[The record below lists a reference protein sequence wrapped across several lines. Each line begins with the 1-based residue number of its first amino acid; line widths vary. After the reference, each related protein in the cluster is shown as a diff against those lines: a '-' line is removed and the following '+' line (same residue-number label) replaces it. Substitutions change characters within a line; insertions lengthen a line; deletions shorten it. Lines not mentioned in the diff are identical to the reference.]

1 MLLGTARNE
10 KATGGAL
17 RFSEDIGIDLGTAT
31 FLIYSKNRGLVLNEP
46 SVIAMT
52 RDTKEVMAVGEE
64 AYRML
69 GRTPGN
75 IVAVRPIKD
84 GVIADDALT
93 EKMIAMFLRKVQG
106 SMGRMLGFNFKPQ
119 LMVGVPSGV
128 TDVEKRAVLRA
139 ALNAN
144 AKRAFLIE
152 EPLAA
157 AIGAGL
163 KIAEPVGSM
172 IVDIGGGSTDVAVIS
187 LGGIVVSESLRVA
200 GNEFD
205 ESIIRFV
212 RRKHNLMIG
221 DRTAEEIKVKI
232 GAAMLLR
239 PEDNLM
245 AEVRGR
251 DLLHGLPKTVSIE
264 TTDIID
270 ALAEPVSKIAEGVKR
285 VLEITPPE
293 LVSDIIDRGIVMTGG
308 GALLRNFDELLRQ
321 ATGIPVAVAEN
332 ATEAVAVGTGMAL
345 EMIPILRH
353 HLISSDNYL
362 RR

>member
-1 MLLGTARNE
+1 M
-10 KATGGAL
+10 
-17 RFSEDIGIDLGTAT
+17 RFADDIGIDLGTAT
-31 FLIYSKNRGLVLNEP
+31 FLIYIKGRGLVLQEP
-46 SVIAMT
+46 SVIAMA

-93 EKMIAMFLRKVQG
+93 EQMITRFLKKVQTG
-106 SMGRMLGFNFKPQ
+106 YNRLFGLRPQ
-119 LMVGVPSGV
+119 LMIGVPSGV
-128 TDVEKRAVLRA
+128 TDVERRAVLRA
-139 ALNAN
+139 AINAS
-144 AKRAFLIE
+144 ARRAYLIE

-163 KIAEPVGSM
+163 AIAEPVGSM
-172 IVDIGGGSTDVAVIS
+172 VVDVGGGSSDIAVIS
-187 LGGIVVSESLRVA
+187 LGGIVVSESLKIA

-205 ESIIRFV
+205 EAIIRYV
-212 RRKHNLMIG
+212 RRKENLMIG
-221 DRTAEEIKVKI
+221 DRTAEEIKIKI
-232 GAAMLLR
+232 GAALVHR
-239 PEDNLM
+239 EGDQRV
-245 AEVRGR
+245 AEIRGR
-251 DLLHGLPKTVSIE
+251 DLINGLPKTIE
-264 TTDIID
+264 LTTEDIVE
-270 ALAEPVSKIAEGVKR
+270 ALQEPLSRIVEAVKR
-285 VLEITPPE
+285 VLETTPPE

-308 GALLRNFDELLRQ
+308 GSLLLNFDELVRR

-332 ATEAVAVGTGMAL
+332 AVEAVAVGTGMAL

-353 HLISSDNYL
+353 GLISSDNYL

>member
-1 MLLGTARNE
+1 V
-10 KATGGAL
+10 

-31 FLIYSKNRGLVLNEP
+31 FLIYSKSRGLILQEP

-52 RDTKEVMAVGEE
+52 RDTKEVLGVGEE

-84 GVIADDALT
+84 GVIADEGLT
-93 EKMIAMFLRKVQG
+93 EKMMMMFLDKVRTG
-106 SMGRMLGFNFKPQ
+106 PGRFLGLGPQ

-128 TDVEKRAVLRA
+128 SDVERRAVLRA
-139 ALNAN
+139 AMNAR

-152 EPLAA
+152 EPMAA

-163 KIAEPVGSM
+163 KISEPVGNM
-172 IVDIGGGSTDVAVIS
+172 VVDIGGGSTDIAVIS
-187 LGGIVVSESLRVA
+187 LGNIVVSESLRVA

-205 ESIIRFV
+205 ESLIRHV
-212 RRKHNLMIG
+212 RRSHNVMIG
-221 DRTAEEIKVKI
+221 ERTAEEIKVKV
-232 GAAMLLR
+232 GAAMLITDA
-239 PEDNLM
+239 DNLT

-251 DLLHGLPKTVSIE
+251 DLLNGLPKTITIQSRDVVE
-264 TTDIID
+264 
-270 ALAEPVSKIAEGVKR
+270 ALEIPVAKIVEGVKR

-293 LVSDIIDRGIVMTGG
+293 LVSDIMDRGIVMTGG
-308 GALLRNFDELLRQ
+308 GSLLRNFDELLRQ

-332 ATEAVAVGTGMAL
+332 AVEAVAVGTGMAL
-345 EMIPILRH
+345 EMINTNLRH
-353 HLISSDNYL
+353 HLVSNESYL
-362 RR
+362 KR

>member
-1 MLLGTARNE
+1 M
-10 KATGGAL
+10 
-17 RFSEDIGIDLGTAT
+17 RFSDDIGIDLGTAT
-31 FLIYSKNRGLVLNEP
+31 FLIYSKSRGLVLQEP

-52 RDTKEVMAVGEE
+52 RDNREVKAVGEE

-69 GRTPGN
+69 GRTPGS

-84 GVIADDALT
+84 GVIADEGLT
-93 EKMIAMFLRKVQG
+93 EKMITKFLEKVQG
-106 SMGRMLGFNFKPQ
+106 GTGKFFGLSRPQ
-119 LMVGVPSGV
+119 LMIGVPSN
-128 TDVEKRAVLRA
+128 TSDVEKRAVLRA

-163 KIAEPVGSM
+163 KIAEPIGSM

-187 LGGIVVSESLRVA
+187 LGDIVVSESMRIA

-205 ESIIRFV
+205 ESIIRYV
-212 RRKHNLMIG
+212 RRKFNVLIG
-221 DRTAEEIKVKI
+221 ERTAEEIKVKV
-232 GAAMLLR
+232 GAAMLTGD
-239 PEDNLM
+239 EDNLT

-251 DLLHGLPKTVSIE
+251 DLINGLPRTVSITSADVVE
-264 TTDIID
+264 
-270 ALAEPVSKIAEGVKR
+270 ALDEPVTKIVEGVKR

-321 ATGIPVAVAEN
+321 TTGIPVAIAEN
-332 ATEAVAVGTGMAL
+332 AVEAVAVGTGMAL
-345 EMIPILRH
+345 DMIDVIKDSLV
-353 HLISSDNYL
+353 SSDNYL

>member
-1 MLLGTARNE
+1 M
-10 KATGGAL
+10 

-31 FLIYSKNRGLVLNEP
+31 FLIYSKNRGLILQEP

-52 RDTKEVMAVGEE
+52 RDTREVMAVGEE

-84 GVIADDALT
+84 GVIADEGLT
-93 EKMIAMFLRKVQG
+93 EKMITMFLLKVSG
-106 SMGRMLGFNFKPQ
+106 GAGRLLGFRPQ

-128 TDVEKRAVLRA
+128 SDVERRAVLRA
-139 ALNAN
+139 AINSG
-144 AKRAFLIE
+144 AKRSFLIE
-152 EPLAA
+152 EPMAA

-172 IVDIGGGSTDVAVIS
+172 VVDIGGGSTDIAVIS

-212 RRKHNLMIG
+212 RRAHNVMIG
-221 DRTAEEIKVKI
+221 ERTAEEIKVKV
-232 GAAMLLR
+232 GAAMLIH
-239 PEDNLM
+239 PEDNLI

-251 DLLHGLPKTVSIE
+251 DLINGLPKTISLESKDVVA
-264 TTDIID
+264 
-270 ALAEPVSKIAEGVKR
+270 ALEEPVSKIVEGVKR

-308 GALLRNFDELLRQ
+308 GSLLRNFDETLRR

-332 ATEAVAVGTGMAL
+332 AIEAVAVGTGMAL
-345 EMIPILRH
+345 EMINSNLRH
-353 HLISSDNYL
+353 HLISSDSYL
-362 RR
+362 KR

>member
-1 MLLGTARNE
+1 M
-10 KATGGAL
+10 

-31 FLIYSKNRGLVLNEP
+31 FLIYSKSRGLVLNEP

-93 EKMIAMFLRKVQG
+93 EKMISMFLRKTQG
-106 SMGRMLGFNFKPQ
+106 GAGRLFGFKPQ

-172 IVDIGGGSTDVAVIS
+172 VVDIGGGSTDIAVIS
-187 LGGIVVSESLRVA
+187 LGGIVVSESLKIA

-205 ESIIRFV
+205 EAIIRFV

-232 GAAMLLR
+232 GAAMLTS
-239 PEDNLM
+239 PDDNVV

-251 DLLHGLPKTVSIE
+251 DLLHGLPKTI
-264 TTDIID
+264 TLQTADIVD
-270 ALAEPVSKIAEGVKR
+270 ALSEPVSRIVEGVKR
-285 VLEITPPE
+285 VLEATPPE
-293 LVSDIIDRGIVMTGG
+293 LVSDIIDRGVVMTGG
-308 GALLRNFDELLRQ
+308 GSLLRNFDEMLRQ

-332 ATEAVAVGTGMAL
+332 ATEAVAIGTGMAL
-345 EMIPILRH
+345 EMISVLRH